1 MHRLTDE
8 DIDKIKGSTIKGYRI
23 EAAKAKRGPFIDSD
37 HYGVIL
43 GKNAKGEYVTWEF
56 HLKDDESVS
65 VYWGHYISD
74 REEALRD
81 YNARGVEV
89 PQKFY
94 VTVTET
100 FQLTI
105 EIEAESKQKAEQII
119 STDWRNGVIVLG
131 PECFAGVDF
140 EVVSAVEKPDEAP
153 LEDA

>member
-1 MHRLTDE
+1 MRRLTDE
-8 DIDKIKGSTIKGYRI
+8 DIDKIKGSTINGYYV
-23 EAAKAKRGPFIDSD
+23 EAAKVKKGPFIDSD

-65 VYWGHYISD
+65 VYWGHYIAD

-81 YNARGVEV
+81 YNARGVEA

-105 EIEAESKQKAEQII
+105 EIEADSRQKAEQIV
-119 STDWRNGVIVLG
+119 STDWKRKEFVLG
-131 PECFAGVDF
+131 PECFAGVEF
-140 EVVSAVEKPDEAP
+140 ETVPTA
-153 LEDA
+153 ED

>member
-1 MHRLTDE
+1 MRRLTDE
-8 DIDKIKGSTIKGYRI
+8 DIDKIKGSTIKGYRV

-65 VYWGHYISD
+65 VYWGHYIAD

-81 YNARGVEV
+81 YNARGVET
-89 PQKFY
+89 PQKFC

-105 EIEAESKQKAEQII
+105 EIEADSRQKAEQIV
-119 STDWRNGVIVLG
+119 STDWRKQELVLG
-131 PECFAGVDF
+131 PECFAGVEF
-140 EVVSAVEKPDEAP
+140 ETVPTAENRDNRET
-153 LEDA
+153 